1 MSKRIPWR
9 KEGRRKYWNCVYPEA
24 FYYKN
29 IWLKDQ
35 LTLSGNHPLSSC
47 NRKMQSWK
55 RLYGWLISSKKK
67 YPNFVVNGPS
77 DLKLYSQFSSLQKSI
92 QQAQQQLAMLNMAI
106 LQKQQT
112 ISTLMALQLRGVTME
127 EITGLTKILIWIE

>member
-1 MSKRIPWR
+1 
-9 KEGRRKYWNCVYPEA
+9 
-24 FYYKN
+24 
-29 IWLKDQ
+29 
-35 LTLSGNHPLSSC
+35 
-47 NRKMQSWK
+47 MQSWK

-106 LQKQQT
+106 LQKQQA

-127 EITGLTKILIWIE
+127 EITGLTKILIWIDWVSNDNVGKSGNIL